1 MTNKSFCDREA
12 VLQKHLCSIPVN
24 SIRDTLHI
32 DDSGVSRIKSG
43 ERRLSFAEFSKLIAL
58 PSTANPQGLALAPA
72 RSMIITPS
80 CFHALLSLSRDALNM
95 MTTEE
100 EGAA

>member
-1 MTNKSFCDREA
+1 MNSKNFCDRET
-12 VLQKHLCSIPVN
+12 VLHNHLRAISVA
-24 SIRDTLHI
+24 SIRDALHV
-32 DDSGVSRIKSG
+32 DDSAVSRIKSG
-43 ERRLSFAEFSKLIAL
+43 ERRLSFAEFCQLVAL

-95 MTTEE
+95 MTET